1 MSEFG
6 RVCTG
11 FSLPWVAKYAASAG
25 VVTYSLAQRLARG
38 VSVNVSANSSSD
50 NKFYVDNQVGES
62 ADGVFTDGTVELVV
76 DGLLDSARKL
86 IYGLPTAD
94 SDGWMNEGDSAVAP
108 YMGVGFVARFMSGG
122 VTTYVPYVL
131 TKTKFAVEGTEAKTQ
146 EAEKEWQTQTLTAN
160 LFRDD
165 TSNHTWRKIGEECQ
179 TEAAAEQMIKTLF
192 NVSSSTTTVTTE

>member
-11 FSLPWVAKYAASAG
+11 YSLPWIAKYTASAG

-38 VSVNVSANSSSD
+38 VSVSVSANSSSD
-50 NKFYVDNQVGES
+50 NKFYADNQVAES

-94 SDGWMNEGDSAVAP
+94 SDGWIDEGDSAVAP
-108 YMGVGFVARFMSGG
+108 YIGIGFIARFMSGG
-122 VTTYVPYVL
+122 VTTYVPYIIK
-131 TKTKFAVEGTEAKTQ
+131 KTKFAVEGLEAATQ
-146 EAEKEWQTQTLTAN
+146 EAEIAFQTQTLNAN
-160 LFRDD
+160 IFRDD
-165 TSNHTWRKIGEECQ
+165 TTNHAWRKIGEECQ
-179 TEAAAEQMIKTLF
+179 TEAAAELMIKTYF
-192 NVSSSTTTVTTE
+192 NVSDTTTTTE